1 MPHLNKVLQSLNPLL
16 PVPIES
22 SRPEPDERG
31 LHVFLLW
38 SWPEPHTR
46 ISSYHALVSLP
57 SRLSVI
63 NSLEEYKQHRCEKS
77 HQEGVVE
84 NIEHDNLG

>member
-31 LHVFLLW
+31 LNILLLR

-84 NIEHDNLG
+84 NIEHNNLG